1 MMDEKNSSSLVDST
15 RDYKLIWKND
25 MNKQFKM
32 IENIVMP
39 ITNTQ
44 RKGITKSARQVERLE
59 KIIDTI
65 RKTSKERPIW
75 LKKNRINF
83 PQKLEK
89 KSLMEKDGV
98 ENYCELG
105 NIKELLELMMN
116 LKLEIELGQLLK
128 ICP

>member
-116 LKLEIELGQLLK
+116 LKLETELGQLLK

>member
-1 MMDEKNSSSLVDST
+1 
-15 RDYKLIWKND
+15 

-44 RKGITKSARQVERLE
+44 RKGISKSTRQVERLE

-65 RKTSKERPIW
+65 RKTSKEKPIW
-75 LKKNRINF
+75 LKKNTIIF

-105 NIKELLELMMN
+105 NIKELSEMMMN
-116 LKLEIELGQLLK
+116 LKLETELGQLLK
-128 ICP
+128 ICPQLRLIMDKYLLKMKEP